1 MVTID
6 LQKRYQ
12 EEREKR
18 INVKGLSQYTDSSA
32 SSLFA
37 LDIDPWVDPNAS
49 IQQPVVDGGHCKLV
63 IFGAGF
69 GGICAAV
76 RCLERGAV
84 ENVNE
89 ILIVDPAGG
98 FGGTWW
104 WNRLVSH
111 AI

>member
-1 MVTID
+1 MVTVD

-18 INVKGLSQYTDSSA
+18 INVKGLSQYTDNSVGHIY
-32 SSLFA
+32 A
-37 LDIDPWVDPNAS
+37 LDVDPWVDANSP
-49 IQQPVVDGGHCKLV
+49 IQQPVSDGGHSKIV

-76 RCLERGAV
+76 RCLEQGAAKSPSDL
-84 ENVNE
+84 
-89 ILIVDPAGG
+89 LIVDPAGG

-104 WNRLVSH
+104 WNR
-111 AI
+111 